1 MPTRSL
7 NSHGF
12 GLVLTVPESLA
23 RPLRAVLDRT
33 GRRVPESNGAVRPV
47 QADQADTLAAATAEE
62 RPAALASASEAVTAA
77 AAGEVT
83 IEVEGRG
90 PKLKLRPVPEVH
102 AIKRD
107 PCASLAFLS
116 DFDESSS
123 TARSE
128 DLVSGSEGSES
139 SPVASEEP
147 ALAALVAALPWYHT
161 IEMPDGV
168 VSRGMFDHRRL
179 VPHYGIPESLANK
192 RCLDVACS
200 NGFWAFE
207 FERRGGNVTAV
218 DISSWADWD
227 LPAGAPVPFE
237 TPDEVPHGDGDT
249 LPPEYASDPFL
260 VARTALGSR
269 VERVKKNLYEL
280 DPDELGVFDFV
291 HAGDVLLHLARPLDA
306 LCAMRRVTADDGMA
320 LIVDSF
326 DPSLTDPT
334 LTHYFGGFANLLW
347 SMPSLHCLVQMV
359 YDAGFSDVEVVSVYN
374 LAAWDDSEGY
384 WRAAMLARA

>member
-1 MPTRSL
+1 MS
-7 NSHGF
+7 
-12 GLVLTVPESLA
+12 
-23 RPLRAVLDRT
+23 
-33 GRRVPESNGAVRPV
+33 GRGSESNGLVRPV
-47 QADQADTLAAATAEE
+47 HADQADMPAATVEE
-62 RPAALASASEAVTAA
+62 RSAGLALASEAVTSPAA
-77 AAGEVT
+77 EEVA

-102 AIKRD
+102 ATKRD

-123 TARSE
+123 AARGE
-128 DLVSGSEGSES
+128 DLVPDSERDDS
-139 SPVASEEP
+139 SPAASEEP
-147 ALAALVAALPWYHT
+147 TLAALVAALPWYHT
-161 IEMPDGV
+161 IEMPNGV

-179 VPHYGIPESLANK
+179 VPHYGIPESLQNK

-218 DISSWADWD
+218 DISSWKDWD

-237 TPDEVPHGDGDT
+237 TPDEAPHSDGDT
-249 LPPEYASDPFL
+249 LLAGYASDPFL
-260 VARTALGSR
+260 VARAALGSR

-280 DPDELGVFDFV
+280 DPDEFGVFDFV

-334 LTHYFGGFANLLW
+334 LTHYFGGFSNLLW
-347 SMPSLHCLVQMV
+347 GMPSLHCLVQMV

-384 WRAAMLARA
+384 WRAAMRARA